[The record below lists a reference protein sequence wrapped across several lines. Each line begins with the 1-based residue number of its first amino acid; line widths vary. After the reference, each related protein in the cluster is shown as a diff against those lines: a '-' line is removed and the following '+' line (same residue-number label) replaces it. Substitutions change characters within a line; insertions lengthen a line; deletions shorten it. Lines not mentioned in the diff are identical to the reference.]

1 MRLRSKHSQQS
12 SPTDTPWY
20 FGIGSRQLKTGSP
33 HSCLPVKRS
42 MNPVWPKAHRFHTRL
57 MFRLKDRMKMEKGRG
72 AEGEVAGAEGTLR
85 ELALKWFTETQ
96 APLILH
102 EGNFPAWFQGF
113 ITRKDAED
121 HLRDKELGC
130 FLIRL
135 SDKAVGYILSYKGRD
150 RCRHFVINQNKTG
163 QFIVTGDTE
172 MHDSLTSLVE
182 YYQQSP
188 IEPFG
193 EYLTCS
199 CFQSSSEELYDVI
212 QFDSKKKTGVSVQA
226 MKSMW
231 DQRSLGSCDGE
242 SLPAIPPKSNRRER
256 PQPASQALPPVPR
269 RGLPSKT
276 ASLEDPSPSQERS
289 RVLYARLE
297 QPRATEREQP
307 PPRTRRGSH
316 SQRSPPGPLED
327 ERRAG
332 TPHRGAWANNSPSSG
347 PATAAAAAG
356 PGVVYTEL
364 SLMECRSRSMPL
376 LDEAGADRH
385 SYRLGVPPSTSPP
398 GVSPGQPRRAGHTLS
413 LLDTRPAGRPLPSS
427 NSLEKLNGPLYH
439 LAGRPPSGGGSH
451 RMAELDDGAQES
463 DMYAEV
469 PHESTRRF
477 MDNTYEQIPDHK
489 AQAWAEDQRTQ
500 GNTYECLED
509 IRAKQPNAASKGDK
523 WRWPF
528 PDHWKKQ

>member
-20 FGIGSRQLKTGSP
+20 FGIGSRPLKSCSP
-33 HSCLPVKRS
+33 HSYLPVKRS

-72 AEGEVAGAEGTLR
+72 AEGEVASGEGTLR

-172 MHDSLTSLVE
+172 MHNTLTSLVE

-193 EYLTCS
+193 EYLTRS

-212 QFDSKKKTGVSVQA
+212 QNDSKKKTGVSVQA

-231 DQRSLGSCDGE
+231 DQRSLSSTDGE
-242 SLPAIPPKSNRRER
+242 SLPALPPKSNRRER

-276 ASLEDPSPSQERS
+276 ASLEGPSPSQEPD

-297 QPRATEREQP
+297 QPRATEREPPLAPAGGHIHRGRRGPWRTSAEQGLLIGERGRTPAP
-307 PPRTRRGSH
+307 PPV
-316 SQRSPPGPLED
+316 PPLLLPLGPVSC
-327 ERRAG
+327 
-332 TPHRGAWANNSPSSG
+332 TQSSVSWS
-347 PATAAAAAG
+347 AAAAPCRCWMRREQIATPTG
-356 PGVVYTEL
+356 WAWHLPARQVCPRVSRAAPGTP
-364 SLMECRSRSMPL
+364 SRSWTR
-376 LDEAGADRH
+376 G
-385 SYRLGVPPSTSPP
+385 
-398 GVSPGQPRRAGHTLS
+398 PR
-413 LLDTRPAGRPLPSS
+413 DRPLPSS
-427 NSLEKLNGPLYH
+427 NSLEKLNGPQLYH
-439 LAGRPPSGGGSH
+439 LAGRPPSSRGSH
-451 RMAELDDGAQES
+451 RMAELDDRAQES
-463 DMYAEV
+463 DTTYAEV
-469 PHESTRRF
+469 PHDSIPRRF
-477 MDNTYEQIPDHK
+477 MHNTYEQIPEHK
-489 AQAWAEDQRTQ
+489 AQAWEEDQRTL
-500 GNTYECLED
+500 GNTYESLED
-509 IRAKQPNAASKGDK
+509 LRTNAASKGDK

-528 PDHWKKQ
+528 PDHWKK

>member
-20 FGIGSRQLKTGSP
+20 FGIGSRPLKSGSP
-33 HSCLPVKRS
+33 HSYLPVKRS

-72 AEGEVAGAEGTLR
+72 AEGEVAGGEGTLR

-172 MHDSLTSLVE
+172 MHNTLTSLVE

-193 EYLTCS
+193 EYLTRS

-212 QFDSKKKTGVSVQA
+212 QNDSKKKTGVSVQA

-231 DQRSLGSCDGE
+231 DQRSLSSTDGE
-242 SLPAIPPKSNRRER
+242 SLPALPPKSNRRER

-276 ASLEDPSPSQERS
+276 ASLEGPSPSQEPD

-316 SQRSPPGPLED
+316 SQRSPGTLED

-332 TPHRGAWANNSPSSG
+332 TPHRGAWANASPTSSA
-347 PATAAAAAG
+347 ATAAAAG

-364 SLMECRSRSMPL
+364 SLMECRSRSLPL
-376 LDEAGADRH
+376 LDEAGADSH
-385 SYRLGVPPSTSPP
+385 SYRLGVPSTSPP
-398 GVSPGQPRRAGHTLS
+398 SVSPGQPRRAGHTLS

-427 NSLEKLNGPLYH
+427 NSLEKLNGPQLYH
-439 LAGRPPSGGGSH
+439 LAGRRPSSGGSH
-451 RMAELDDGAQES
+451 RMAELDDRAQES
-463 DMYAEV
+463 DTTYAEV
-469 PHESTRRF
+469 PHDSIPRRF
-477 MDNTYEQIPDHK
+477 MHNTYEQIPEHK
-489 AQAWAEDQRTQ
+489 AQAWEEDQRTL
-500 GNTYECLED
+500 GNTYESLED
-509 IRAKQPNAASKGDK
+509 LRTNAASKGDK

-528 PDHWKKQ
+528 PDHWKK